1 MNRLEILAFLCSLK
15 NDTEKLGTD
24 SRKPVEKCDFFA
36 KGARYSALSHMLF
49 LTNLSGLIIA
59 LFS

>member
-24 SRKPVEKCDFFA
+24 SRKPV
-36 KGARYSALSHMLF
+36 
-49 LTNLSGLIIA
+49 LIWRSVTS
-59 LFS
+59 LLRVLVTVL